1 MTLTP
6 ALSQRERETT
16 QHASAREPTLLPL
29 PSRERIEV
37 RVNGATGLETRN

>member
-6 ALSQRERETT
+6 ALSQREREKT
-16 QHASAREPTLLPL
+16 QKDERRGPTLLPL

-37 RVNGATGLETRN
+37 RVNGATGLET